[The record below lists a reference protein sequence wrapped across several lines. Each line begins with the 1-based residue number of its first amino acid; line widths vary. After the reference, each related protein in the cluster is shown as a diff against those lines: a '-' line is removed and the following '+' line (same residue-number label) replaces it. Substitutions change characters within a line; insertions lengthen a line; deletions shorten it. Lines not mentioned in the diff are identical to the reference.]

1 MKRNLTNY
9 WLVLSLLVVLFS
21 CSDEPIF
28 EPFLTTNLETT
39 ELNFTKLGGTQ
50 EFELESNEIWS
61 IGTVPEWIFVK
72 VEDVASATRSTT
84 YVEGIKKILITVSP
98 NTGQEA
104 RKAEILFSSAS
115 GKTVKLVIEQDKTA
129 KLIGY
134 WILSEGYGN
143 SNTSELAW
151 YDVETGEL
159 SVKQFKTR
167 NEKELGD
174 TGNDLKI
181 YGSKMYCVVT
191 GPGFGATATEGTN
204 YIEVINPANGK
215 SIKRIPFTD
224 ASGKPAKPR
233 NIIFAGGKGYV
244 SSYSNEVVRIDTAT
258 LALDAHAT
266 LSGTLS
272 EGLAVSNGN
281 IYVCNSGQG
290 ADNKI
295 SVVDMETMKET
306 KVITTAN
313 NPTGIVAVGSDK
325 LYFNTNYPDY
335 NVYEMKIADTSIS
348 QVEGLKA
355 SNITYSNGLV
365 YSNNFDWNTYEGAL
379 NFLDP
384 ATNKVSKLL
393 LDMESVGIRMM
404 MEYKIGKINGSN
416 DLFLTGMGDD
426 VIIIDPETKSIKQA
440 FKTKIPNS
448 SGVVAYYN

>member
-1 MKRNLTNY
+1 MYSITKLSILKSKKMKRNLTNY

-28 EPFLTTNLETT
+28 EPLLTTNLETT

-72 VEDVASATRSTT
+72 VEDVATATRSTT

-143 SNTSELAW
+143 SNNSELAW

-159 SVKQFKTR
+159 SVKQFKAR

-191 GPGFGATATEGTN
+191 GPGFGDTATEGTN

-215 SIKRIPFTD
+215 SIKRIP
-224 ASGKPAKPR
+224 
-233 NIIFAGGKGYV
+233 
-244 SSYSNEVVRIDTAT
+244 
-258 LALDAHAT
+258 
-266 LSGTLS
+266 
-272 EGLAVSNGN
+272 
-281 IYVCNSGQG
+281 
-290 ADNKI
+290 
-295 SVVDMETMKET
+295 
-306 KVITTAN
+306 
-313 NPTGIVAVGSDK
+313 
-325 LYFNTNYPDY
+325 
-335 NVYEMKIADTSIS
+335 
-348 QVEGLKA
+348 
-355 SNITYSNGLV
+355 
-365 YSNNFDWNTYEGAL
+365 
-379 NFLDP
+379 
-384 ATNKVSKLL
+384 
-393 LDMESVGIRMM
+393 
-404 MEYKIGKINGSN
+404 
-416 DLFLTGMGDD
+416 
-426 VIIIDPETKSIKQA
+426 
-440 FKTKIPNS
+440 
-448 SGVVAYYN
+448 